1 MDVEYINPFLS
12 GTLEVLKTMA
22 SFQPVPEK
30 PYVKKDDLAH
40 GDVSGIIGITGDA
53 IGSLAISF
61 SEGCICNIVGRM
73 LGEIFTAIDHE
84 VLDAVGE
91 LTNMISGVSRT
102 HLEKKGMTV
111 FAAIPSVVFGANH
124 TINHILKSPSIVIP
138 FSSPNGPFFVDV
150 CIRTAKEPE
159 KKSSSYGV
167 VNKPTIAGGNNPP
180 PAPPVAKQESRE
192 PTGKPIDGPV
202 GKSLDRQLDRPLDRI
217 EVLKNNLSQV
227 LKARTAMQTELA
239 EKPFMEMA
247 RRKLFKKNIPLLDE
261 RIKRLKLDIATAE
274 MLQKMTKEELE
285 NPKIVAHYQHYEPK
299 EIKKK

>member
-1 MDVEYINPFLS
+1 MDVEYINPFLN

-22 SFQPVPEK
+22 SFQPVPQK
-30 PYVKKDDLAH
+30 PYVKKSDIAH

-61 SEGCICNIVGRM
+61 SESCICSIVGRM
-73 LGEIFTAIDHE
+73 LGEAFTEINHD

-150 CIRTAKEPE
+150 CIRTAKERE

-167 VNKPTIAGGNNPP
+167 VNKQTLAGGNTPP
-180 PAPPVAKQESRE
+180 PAPAVAKDKNRE
-192 PTGKPIDGPV
+192 PVEKQV
-202 GKSLDRQLDRPLDRI
+202 EKSVDRPLDRM
-217 EVLKNNLSQV
+217 EVLKKNLSEV
-227 LKARTAMQTELA
+227 LKARSTMQNELA

-261 RIKRLKLDIATAE
+261 KIKRLKLDITTME
-274 MLQKMTKEELE
+274 MLQKMTKDELE

-299 EIKKK
+299 EHHKK

>member
-1 MDVEYINPFLS
+1 MDVEYINPFLN

-22 SFQPVPEK
+22 SFQPVPGK

-61 SEGCICNIVGRM
+61 SESCICNVVGRM
-73 LGEIFTAIDHE
+73 LGETFTVINHD

-102 HLEKKGMTV
+102 QMEKKGMTV

-138 FSSPNGPFFVDV
+138 FTSPSGPFFVDV
-150 CIRTAKEPE
+150 CIRTANEPE

-167 VNKPTIAGGNNPP
+167 VNKPTLAGEKTPP
-180 PAPPVAKQESRE
+180 SASAPAPAPSVAQPESME
-192 PTGKPIDGPV
+192 
-202 GKSLDRQLDRPLDRI
+202 PLDRL
-217 EVLKNNLSQV
+217 ELLKKKLSEAF
-227 LKARTAMQTELA
+227 KARNAMQNELA

-247 RRKLFKKNIPLLDE
+247 RRKLFKKNIPLLDV
-261 RIKRLKLDIATAE
+261 RIKRLKLDITTTE
-274 MLQKMTKEELE
+274 MLQKMTPDELE
-285 NPKIVAHYQHYEPK
+285 NPQIVKDYQHYDSK
-299 EIKKK
+299 ETRKK

>member
-1 MDVEYINPFLS
+1 MDVEYINPFLN

-61 SEGCICNIVGRM
+61 SASCICSIVGRM
-73 LGEIFTAIDHE
+73 LGETFTTINHD

-150 CIRTAKEPE
+150 CIRTAKERE
-159 KKSSSYGV
+159 KISSSYGV
-167 VNKPTIAGGNNPP
+167 VNKQTLAGGNSPP
-180 PAPPVAKQESRE
+180 PAPAVAKDESRE
-192 PTGKPIDGPV
+192 PGDQQMERSV
-202 GKSLDRQLDRPLDRI
+202 DRPLDRI
-217 EVLKNNLSQV
+217 EVLKKNLSEV
-227 LKARTAMQTELA
+227 LKARTAMQNELA

-261 RIKRLKLDIATAE
+261 KIKRLKLDITTME
-274 MLQKMTKEELE
+274 MLQKMTKDELE

-299 EIKKK
+299 EHNKK

>member
-1 MDVEYINPFLS
+1 MKIMDVEYINPFLN

-22 SFQPVPEK
+22 SFQPAPGK

-61 SEGCICNIVGRM
+61 SESCICNVVSRM
-73 LGEIFTAIDHE
+73 LGETFTTINHD

-102 HLEKKGMTV
+102 QLEKKGMSV

-138 FSSPNGPFFVDV
+138 FTSPNGPFFVDV
-150 CIRTAKEPE
+150 CIRTANEPE
-159 KKSSSYGV
+159 KRSSSYGV
-167 VNKPTIAGGNNPP
+167 VNKPTLAGEDTSPP
-180 PAPPVAKQESRE
+180 VHAPAPAVASPNNQEPVSRLE
-192 PTGKPIDGPV
+192 
-202 GKSLDRQLDRPLDRI
+202 L
-217 EVLKNNLSQV
+217 LKTKLSEL
-227 LKARTAMQTELA
+227 LKARTSMQNELA

-247 RRKLFKKNIPLLDE
+247 RRRQFKKNIPLLDV
-261 RIKRLKLDIATAE
+261 RIKRLKLDITTME
-274 MLQKMTKEELE
+274 MLQKMTKDELE

-299 EIKKK
+299 ETKK

>member
-1 MDVEYINPFLS
+1 MDVEYINPFLN

-61 SEGCICNIVGRM
+61 SESCICDIVGRM
-73 LGEIFTAIDHE
+73 LGETFTTINHD

-111 FAAIPSVVFGANH
+111 FAAIPSVVFGSNH
-124 TINHILKSPSIVIP
+124 TITHILKSPSIVIP
-138 FSSPNGPFFVDV
+138 FSSPSGPFFVDV
-150 CIRTAKEPE
+150 CIRTANEPE

-167 VNKPTIAGGNNPP
+167 VNKPTLAGGNTFP
-180 PAPPVAKQESRE
+180 PASAPAPAVAKPDNQE
-192 PTGKPIDGPV
+192 PA
-202 GKSLDRQLDRPLDRI
+202 DRI
-217 EVLKNNLSQV
+217 EILKKKLSEV
-227 LKARTAMQTELA
+227 LKARTAMQDELA

-247 RRKLFKKNIPLLDE
+247 RRKLFKKNIPLLDD
-261 RIKRLKLDIATAE
+261 RIKRLKLDIATTE
-274 MLQKMTKEELE
+274 MLQKMTKDELE

-299 EIKKK
+299 EHHKK

>member
-1 MDVEYINPFLS
+1 MNVEYINPFLN

-61 SEGCICNIVGRM
+61 SESCICNIVGRM
-73 LGEIFTAIDHE
+73 LGETFTTINHD

-102 HLEKKGMTV
+102 QLEKKGMTV
-111 FAAIPSVVFGANH
+111 FAAIPSVVFGSNH
-124 TINHILKSPSIVIP
+124 TITHILKSPSIVIP

-159 KKSSSYGV
+159 KRSSSYGV
-167 VNKPTIAGGNNPP
+167 VNKPTLAGGST
-180 PAPPVAKQESRE
+180 PATASTVAKHDNQE
-192 PTGKPIDGPV
+192 PAGKPMDSPV
-202 GKSLDRQLDRPLDRI
+202 GKPLDRI
-217 EVLKNNLSQV
+217 EVLKKNLSEV
-227 LKARTAMQTELA
+227 VKARTAMQNELA

-247 RRKLFKKNIPLLDE
+247 RRKLFKKNILLLDE

-274 MLQKMTKEELE
+274 MLQKMTKDELD
-285 NPKIVAHYQHYEPK
+285 NPQIVKDYQHYDSK
-299 EIKKK
+299 EMRKQ